1 LAGADQSRHRA
12 AHVGV
17 PVHAA
22 DVDRG
27 RIVAAD
33 RDRHVH
39 GEHDPLDVDDRD
51 PTSRRP
57 GAACQRATLRR
68 VGRHPTCAA
77 DADAVGRREADTARG
92 EGVLMAAILW
102 DGTPVTWDGQP
113 LTWESEPVPEITATL
128 PVEISLDGTLAAPTA
143 SIPEVSAALDVA
155 VDLAGAAEAPAAT
168 IPEITSSLAI
178 DVDLAGAAAA

>member
-1 LAGADQSRHRA
+1 RGVVHSPRPGGVLHRRRRPNEPTSDGRVRLAGADQSRHRA

-22 DVDRG
+22 NVDRG

-39 GEHDPLDVDDRD
+39 SEHNSLVDHGRD
-51 PTSRRP
+51 PTSRRA
-57 GAACQRATLRR
+57 GATACRRATLRG
-68 VGRHPTCAA
+68 VGRHPTCAT

-92 EGVLMAAILW
+92 EGVLMVIRW

-143 SIPEVSAALDVA
+143 SIPEVSAALDV
-155 VDLAGAAEAPAAT
+155 
-168 IPEITSSLAI
+168 
-178 DVDLAGAAAA
+178 